1 MINTNLSDSGNT
13 GNHALK
19 KIIELGYH
27 ISIINESAHFSEQ
40 LLFVAEKNNKI
51 FLETNELRLLG
62 IITIVEKYGNNWDK
76 KDNISHSFLLN
87 LKE

>member
-1 MINTNLSDSGNT
+1 MINVNLADAGNT

-19 KIIELGYH
+19 KIIELGYR
-27 ISIINESAHFSEQ
+27 ISIIDESAYFSG
-40 LLFVAEKNNKI
+40 LLFVAKKNKKF

-62 IITIVEKYGNNWDK
+62 VITIVEKYGNNWNR
-76 KDNISHSFLLN
+76 KDGISHSFLLN